1 MTDLVIGL
9 DIGTSS
15 TKAVAVD
22 ADGTVVAVVSGSHA
36 TSRPRPGWFEQD
48 AQAVWWEQSAALLR
62 ALLADERVTRSA
74 IRAVAVSGLGPCLLV
89 CDKAGNPLRPGILYG
104 IDMRATDEVAEL
116 TGRLGADSIL
126 ARGGSALSSQA
137 VGPKLLWLQ
146 RHEPDTWARTA
157 RWFSASSFLVERLTG
172 EYLID
177 HHTASQ
183 FDPMYEI
190 RAQSWADDWAAAL
203 SPGVALPRLAWPGDI
218 AGQVTALASAATG
231 LPLGTPV
238 LAGTVDAWA
247 EAHSVGVRNRGDLMI
262 MYGSTLFL
270 VGVDPVASPHPGLWL
285 TAGLTPDTGT
295 LAAGMATSG
304 LLAKWVAD
312 TARQPVGEL
321 IEAADQVPAGA
332 EGLVLLPYFAGERSP
347 LFDPG
352 ARGVAL
358 GLTLAHTPAHL
369 MRAALEAVA
378 MGVRHNLEAFDSVRP
393 DESQWRPVAVG
404 GGVAGALWPQIV
416 SDVCGRAQ
424 DIPAQTVGA
433 SYGDALLAA
442 TAVGLAPPDTD
453 WTQIVAAVSPR
464 PELADLYDRRYAVY
478 RDLYTATRPLT
489 ARLLPASAS
498 IVPSIGV
505 LSPVSNAGITQVH
518 GM

>member
-1 MTDLVIGL
+1 MTELVIGL

-15 TKAVAVD
+15 TKAVAVEP
-22 ADGTVVAVVSGSHA
+22 DGTVVAVVSGPHA
-36 TSRPRPGWFEQD
+36 TSQPRPGWFEQD
-48 AQAVWWEQSAALLR
+48 AQAVWWEQSASLLR
-62 ALLADERVTRSA
+62 ALLADERVSRPG

-89 CDKAGNPLRPGILYG
+89 CDTAGNPLRPAILYG

-116 TGRLGADSIL
+116 TGRLGAASIL

-146 RHEPDTWARTA
+146 RHEPEIWSHTA

-172 EYLID
+172 EYVID

-183 FDPMYEI
+183 FDPMYDL
-190 RAQSWADDWAAAL
+190 RAQSWAGDWAAAL
-203 SPGVALPRLAWPGDI
+203 SPGVALPPLAWPGDI
-218 AGQVTALASAATG
+218 VGHVTARASAATG
-231 LPLGTPV
+231 LPPRTPV

-247 EAHSVGVRNRGDLMI
+247 EAHSVGVRKRGDLMI

-270 VGVDPVASPHPGLWL
+270 VGVDPAAGPHAGLWL
-285 TAGLTPDTGT
+285 TAGLTPGTGT
-295 LAAGMATSG
+295 LAAGMAASG
-304 LLAKWVAD
+304 LLANWVAD
-312 TARQPVGEL
+312 TARQPVARL
-321 IEAADQVPAGA
+321 IEEAGQVAAGA
-332 EGLVLLPYFAGERSP
+332 DGLVLLPYFAGERSP

-393 DESQWRPVAVG
+393 DGLRWRPVAVG
-404 GGVAGALWPQIV
+404 GGAADALWPQIV
-416 SDVCGRAQ
+416 SDVCGRVQ

-433 SYGDALLAA
+433 CYGDALLAA
-442 TAVGLAPPDTD
+442 AAVGLVPPATD
-453 WTQIVAAVSPR
+453 WTKIIATVQPR
-464 PELADLYDRRYAVY
+464 PELADLYDRRYELY
-478 RDLYTATRPLT
+478 RDLYSATRPL
-489 ARLLPASAS
+489 
-498 IVPSIGV
+498 
-505 LSPVSNAGITQVH
+505 ITQLN
-518 GM
+518 GLAEQRSGS

>member
-1 MTDLVIGL
+1 MTELVIGL

-22 ADGTVVAVVSGSHA
+22 AGGTVVAAVSGPHG
-36 TSRPRPGWFEQD
+36 TSQPRPGWFEQD
-48 AQAVWWEQSAALLR
+48 AQTVWWEQSCTLLR
-62 ALLADERVTRSA
+62 ALLADERVRRSA
-74 IRAVAVSGLGPCLLV
+74 IRAVGPSGIGPCLLV
-89 CDKAGNPLRPGILYG
+89 CDKAGNPLRPAILYG
-104 IDMRATDEVAEL
+104 IDMRATAEVAEL
-116 TGRLGADSIL
+116 TERLGAASIL
-126 ARGGSALSSQA
+126 ARAGSALSSQA

-183 FDPMYEI
+183 FDPMYDI
-190 RAQSWADDWAAAL
+190 RAQAWAGDWAAAL
-203 SPGVALPRLAWPGDI
+203 SPGVPLPRLAWPGEI
-218 AGQVTALASAATG
+218 AGHVTVAAADATG
-231 LPLGTPV
+231 LPAGTPV

-247 EAHSVGVRNRGDLMI
+247 EAHSVGVRQPGDLMV

-270 VGVDPVASPHPGLWL
+270 VGVDPAASPHPGLWL
-285 TAGLTPDTGT
+285 TAGLTPGTGT

-304 LLAKWVAD
+304 LLANWVAD
-312 TARQPVGEL
+312 TARLPVGEL
-321 IEAADQVPAGA
+321 IAAAGQVSAGA
-332 EGLVLLPYFAGERSP
+332 DGLILLPYFAGERSP
-347 LFDPG
+347 LFDPD
-352 ARGVAL
+352 ARGVAF

-393 DESQWRPVAVG
+393 AESRWRAVAVG
-404 GGVAGALWPQIV
+404 GGVGSGSVGEGGAAGSLWPQIV

-442 TAVGLAPPDTD
+442 AAVGLVPPGTD
-453 WTQIVAAVSPR
+453 WTRIVATVRPR
-464 PELADLYDRRYAVY
+464 PELAELYDRRYALY
-478 RDLYTATRPLT
+478 RDLYAATRPLVP
-489 ARLLPASAS
+489 RLS
-498 IVPSIGV
+498 GR
-505 LSPVSNAGITQVH
+505 
-518 GM
+518 

>member
-1 MTDLVIGL
+1 VTDLVIGL

-22 ADGTVVAVVSGSHA
+22 AGGTVVAAVSGPHG
-36 TSRPRPGWFEQD
+36 TSQPRPGWFEQD
-48 AQAVWWEQSAALLR
+48 AQTLWWEQSCELLR
-62 ALLADERVTRSA
+62 ALLNDDRVGRSA
-74 IRAVAVSGLGPCLLV
+74 IRAVGISGIGPCLLV
-89 CDKAGNPLRPGILYG
+89 CDQAGNPLRPAILYG
-104 IDMRATDEVAEL
+104 IDMRATAEVAEL
-116 TGRLGADSIL
+116 TERFGSTAIL

-146 RHEPDTWARTA
+146 RHEPDIWARTA

-172 EYLID
+172 EYLLD

-183 FDPMYEI
+183 FDPMYDI
-190 RAQSWADDWAAAL
+190 GAQSWASDWAAEL
-203 SPGVALPRLAWPGDI
+203 SPGVALPRLAWPGEI
-218 AGQVTALASAATG
+218 AGLVTDRASAATG
-231 LPLGTPV
+231 LPPGTPV

-247 EAHSVGVRNRGDLMI
+247 EAHSVGVRQRGDLMI

-270 VGVDPVASPHPGLWL
+270 VGVDPAARPHPGLWL

-304 LLAKWVAD
+304 LLANWVAD
-312 TARQPVGEL
+312 TAGLPVGEL
-321 IEAADQVPAGA
+321 IEMAGQVAAGA

-347 LFDPG
+347 IFDPD

-393 DESQWRPVAVG
+393 DGSQWRSVAVG
-404 GGVAGALWPQIV
+404 GGAIGSLWPQIV
-416 SDVCGRAQ
+416 SDVSGRAQ
-424 DIPAQTVGA
+424 EMPAQTVGA

-442 TAVGLAPPDTD
+442 SATGMVPPGTD
-453 WTQIVAAVSPR
+453 WTKIVATVQPR
-464 PELADLYDRRYAVY
+464 PEFAALYDRQYAVY
-478 RDLYTATRPLT
+478 RELYAVTRPLIP
-489 ARLLPASAS
+489 RL
-498 IVPSIGV
+498 
-505 LSPVSNAGITQVH
+505 
-518 GM
+518 

>member
-1 MTDLVIGL
+1 MTELIVGL

-22 ADGTVVAVVSGSHA
+22 AGGTVVAAVSGPHP
-36 TSRPRPGWFEQD
+36 TSQPRPGWFEQD
-48 AQAVWWEQSAALLR
+48 AQAVWWEQSCALLR
-62 ALLADERVTRSA
+62 VLLADERVRPSA
-74 IRAVAVSGLGPCLLV
+74 IRAVGTSGIGPCLLV
-89 CDKAGNPLRPGILYG
+89 CDKAGNPLRPAILYG
-104 IDMRATDEVAEL
+104 IDMRATAEVAEL
-116 TGRLGADSIL
+116 TERLGAAAIL
-126 ARGGSALSSQA
+126 ARAGSALSSQA

-183 FDPMYEI
+183 FDPMYDI
-190 RAQSWADDWAAAL
+190 RAQTWAGDWAAAL
-203 SPGVALPRLAWPGDI
+203 SPGVPLPRLAWPGEI
-218 AGQVTALASAATG
+218 VGHVTAGASAATG
-231 LPLGTPV
+231 LPAGTPV

-247 EAHSVGVRNRGDLMI
+247 EAHSVGVRRPGDLMI
-262 MYGSTLFL
+262 MYGSTLFI
-270 VGVDPVASPHPGLWL
+270 VGVDPAASPHPGLWL
-285 TAGLTPDTGT
+285 TAGLTPSTGT

-304 LLAKWVAD
+304 LLASWVAD
-312 TARQPVGEL
+312 TARLPVGEL
-321 IEAADQVPAGA
+321 VEAAGQVSAGA
-332 EGLVLLPYFAGERSP
+332 DGLVLLPYFAGERSP
-347 LFDPG
+347 LFDPD

-393 DESQWRPVAVG
+393 AGSRWRPVAVG
-404 GGVAGALWPQIV
+404 GGVGQAGVAGALWPQIV
-416 SDVCGRAQ
+416 SDVCGRTQ

-442 TAVGLAPPDTD
+442 AAVGLVPPDTD
-453 WTQIVAAVSPR
+453 WTRIVATVRPR
-464 PELADLYDRRYAVY
+464 PELAELYDRRYAVY
-478 RDLYTATRPLT
+478 RDLYAATRPL
-489 ARLLPASAS
+489 LP
-498 IVPSIGV
+498 G
-505 LSPVSNAGITQVH
+505 L
-518 GM
+518 

>member
-22 ADGTVVAVVSGSHA
+22 ARGTVVAAVSGPHA
-36 TSRPRPGWFEQD
+36 TSQPRPGWFEQD
-48 AQAVWWEQSAALLR
+48 AQTLWWEQSCGLLR
-62 ALLADERVTRSA
+62 ALLADERVGRSA
-74 IRAVAVSGLGPCLLV
+74 IRAVGVSGIGPCLLV
-89 CDKAGNPLRPGILYG
+89 CDKAGNPLRPAILYG
-104 IDMRATDEVAEL
+104 IDMRAAAEVAEL
-116 TGRLGADSIL
+116 TERFGEASIL
-126 ARGGSALSSQA
+126 ARAGSALSSQA

-146 RHEPDTWARTA
+146 RHEPGLWARTA

-183 FDPMYEI
+183 FDPMYDI
-190 RAQSWADDWAAAL
+190 RAQSWASDWAAAL
-203 SPGVALPRLAWPGDI
+203 SPGVALPRLAWPGEI
-218 AGQVTALASAATG
+218 AGRVLARASAATG
-231 LPLGTPV
+231 LPPGTPV

-247 EAHSVGVRNRGDLMI
+247 EAHSAGVRKRGDLMI

-270 VGVDPVASPHPGLWL
+270 VGVDPAASPHPGLWL

-304 LLAKWVAD
+304 LLANWVAD
-312 TARQPVGEL
+312 TARWPVGEL
-321 IEAADQVPAGA
+321 IEAAGQVAAGA
-332 EGLVLLPYFAGERSP
+332 EDLVLLPYFAGERSP
-347 LFDPG
+347 VFDPG

-393 DESQWRPVAVG
+393 GESHWRPVAVG
-404 GGVAGALWPQIV
+404 GGAAGSLWPQIV
-416 SDVCGRAQ
+416 SDVSGRAQ
-424 DIPAQTVGA
+424 NIPAQTVGA
-433 SYGDALLAA
+433 SYGDALMAA
-442 TAVGLAPPDTD
+442 AAVGMVPPDTD
-453 WTQIVAAVSPR
+453 WTKIVATVQPR

-478 RDLYTATRPLT
+478 RDLYTATRPLMP
-489 ARLLPASAS
+489 RL
-498 IVPSIGV
+498 
-505 LSPVSNAGITQVH
+505 
-518 GM
+518 